1 MKRILILLL
10 FLPSVAFG
18 QALITIDHT
27 AIDMFDAGIPTYYIN
42 LVKQMTFHYQGA
54 SHARQMRNGMEFVEV
69 AESKYAFEYAENPA
83 DFNEPNKLKE
93 LELGSAY
100 SDDYFTDSTGRDAL
114 KSRIQASVSE
124 GYTPVVSL
132 FGWSYNMCNTYDGT
146 YTNATIQEYIDA
158 IAIFNADDDINDTI
172 FVYHTSVMDGGCTD
186 RESWNQMIRDAA
198 TSNNG
203 ILFDQADIE
212 IWNNA
217 NTEST
222 DGSTRNNDF
231 NDISQGGDPPDTYP
245 GGDARNEHSN
255 DALPIRKAK
264 AMWVLLATLAGWD
277 GVSGTTDGDA
287 DGILDNTDNCPEI
300 ANPGQED
307 ADNDGIGDVCDDPVD
322 GEIDIDLEDYNL
334 SIWDFSGTYTYS
346 LYNMTLT
353 YTLSQDAKG
362 KVTGSGTF
370 VDSSDGNDISIPV
383 EIKGNVKGK
392 KGIVTLKYK
401 MKGKDEN
408 GNKIQDNLKLELNE
422 STLSLVGTDKLKV
435 CQKGGGCKKTDS
447 DVSLDVPDGMT
458 GEAEL
463 EIDVESDAS
472 GKKLEGT
479 GELTLSNG
487 DEYPLSAKGKYNS
500 NKDETQFQVKGVADS
515 TKGIKFKLKIDEGS
529 DAATFINGKALGQ
542 QLKYKLE

>member
-1 MKRILILLL
+1 MMKRILILLL

-158 IAIFNADDDINDTI
+158 IAIFNADEDINDTI

-217 NTEST
+217 NTEAT
-222 DGSTRNNDF
+222 DGYTRNDDYD
-231 NDISQGGDPPDTYP
+231 DISQGGDPPDTYP

-277 GVSGTTDGDA
+277 GSSEMTDADA
-287 DGILDNTDNCPEI
+287 DGSADDVDNCPDI
-300 ANPGQED
+300 WNPEQIDVDSDGTGDACDSDTIYGTVSRDVQAGTIYRAASDDVQSGDTVAFYRVNCGED
-307 ADNDGIGDVCDDPVD
+307 IEVSSAIINSEG
-322 GEIDIDLEDYNL
+322 Y
-334 SIWDFSGTYTYS
+334 YS
-346 LYNMTLT
+346 LGGLESAVYLVVHDVIG
-353 YTLSQDAKG
+353 YSVKSFWVG
-362 KVTGSGTF
+362 
-370 VDSSDGNDISIPV
+370 IPQ
-383 EIKGNVKGK
+383 EVKK
-392 KGIVTLKYK
+392 SYDFEMI
-401 MKGKDEN
+401 
-408 GNKIQDNLKLELNE
+408 
-422 STLSLVGTDKLKV
+422 
-435 CQKGGGCKKTDS
+435 
-447 DVSLDVPDGMT
+447 
-458 GEAEL
+458 
-463 EIDVESDAS
+463 
-472 GKKLEGT
+472 
-479 GELTLSNG
+479 
-487 DEYPLSAKGKYNS
+487 
-500 NKDETQFQVKGVADS
+500 AD
-515 TKGIKFKLKIDEGS
+515 
-529 DAATFINGKALGQ
+529 
-542 QLKYKLE
+542 